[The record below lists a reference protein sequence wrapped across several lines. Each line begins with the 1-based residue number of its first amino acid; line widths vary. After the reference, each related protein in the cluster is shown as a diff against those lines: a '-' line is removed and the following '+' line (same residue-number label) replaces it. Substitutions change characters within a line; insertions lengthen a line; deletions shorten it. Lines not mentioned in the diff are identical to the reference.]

1 MNGPVKVSSEEKAL
15 VEQTSREI
23 NTDEGQTY
31 GRLDNKNLLLLRH
44 DGAAEALGGAL
55 KSQSR
60 FPQDS
65 LILSKNLD

>member
-15 VEQTSREI
+15 VEQTNTDI
-23 NTDEGQTY
+23 HTDEGQTY

-55 KSQSR
+55 KGQ
-60 FPQDS
+60 
-65 LILSKNLD
+65 

>member
-1 MNGPVKVSSEEKAL
+1 MNGPVKVSSGEKAWL
-15 VEQTSREI
+15 VQTNREI

-55 KSQSR
+55 KGQ
-60 FPQDS
+60 
-65 LILSKNLD
+65 